1 MTKIYLSPSS
11 QPENKYAYG
20 NTNEQEQ
27 CRKIA
32 NACEKALKR
41 CGFEVRNGQTG
52 DHISRTKE
60 SNAWKADLHIAIHT
74 NAFNGLVRGVRLF
87 YYHENGNS
95 YKACKAIFNEIVKI
109 SPVDNNN
116 MSMNHDWY
124 EMQYTNCSPVYCE
137 IGFHDNTQDAKWI
150 INNTTQIGETLAKG
164 ICAYYGKPYITSG
177 TSYGSKMYQVV
188 TGSFKD
194 KNNAE
199 NRKKELAK
207 AGFDSFIQI
216 K

>member
-11 QPENKYAYG
+11 QLENKYAYG

-32 NACEKALKR
+32 DACATALKR

-60 SNAWKADLHIAIHT
+60 SNAWKADLHLAIHT

-95 YKACKAIFNEIVKI
+95 YKACKAIFNEITKI

-150 INNTTQIGETLAKG
+150 INNTMQIGETLAKG
-164 ICAYYGKPYITSG
+164 ICAHYGKPYITSG

>member
-1 MTKIYLSPSS
+1 MKKIYLSPSS

-95 YKACKAIFNEIVKI
+95 YKACKAIFNEMVKI

-116 MSMNHDWY
+116 MSMNKEWY
-124 EMQYTNCSPVYCE
+124 EMCYTNCSPVYCE
-137 IGFHDNTQDAKWI
+137 IGFHDNAQDAKWI
-150 INNTTQIGETLAKG
+150 VNNTTQIGEALAKG
-164 ICAYYGKPYITSG
+164 VCAYYGKQYITSD
-177 TSYGSKMYQVV
+177 TNLCSKMYQAVA
-188 TGSFKD
+188 GSFSVK
-194 KNNAE
+194 E
-199 NRKKELAK
+199 NCEKQIEKLKK
-207 AGFDSFIQI
+207 AGFDAFMQI